1 MNNDTWRKMKN
12 KDKEI
17 IPVED
22 MLCDL
27 EEKYVS
33 ACARFL
39 ARNVIKDS
47 VWKLIG
53 KDKKIKALI
62 INSKST
68 IIPVLNNLQQIPLPK
83 FLGGYCQL
91 KKLHSVQGL
100 KEEVLILESVM
111 RQFGQS
117 PADIYD
123 YDLMEL
129 QPCVSYE
136 SCVSCESCVSKE
148 QRYKDNQQQI
158 DKKEQLVLRPAR
170 MTDLDAL
177 APLQSAYE
185 HEEVLH
191 KGSSFSAAASRV
203 NLANIIAKEKTLV
216 AELNN
221 KLIGKIN
228 VSGNSFTHCMIGGVY
243 VHPDFRG
250 KGIAYQMTSRFIA
263 ELLSEG
269 KGITLFVK
277 KTNLAAYKLYIKL
290 GFKKKSDYRITYY

>member
-1 MNNDTWRKMKN
+1 MNDNSWRKMKN
-12 KDKEI
+12 KEKEI

-22 MLCDL
+22 MLFNA

-39 ARNVIKDS
+39 ARNPVIDS

-53 KDKKIKALI
+53 KDKELKALI
-62 INSKST
+62 INTKST
-68 IIPVLNNLQQIPLPK
+68 IIPVFNNEQKIPLPK
-83 FLGGYCQL
+83 FLGGFFQL
-91 KKLHSVQGL
+91 KKLHSLQGV
-100 KEEVLILESVM
+100 KEEVIILESVM
-111 RQFGQS
+111 RRFGQS
-117 PADIYD
+117 PADIFD
-123 YDLMEL
+123 YDLLEL
-129 QPCVSYE
+129 DPSF
-136 SCVSCESCVSKE
+136 KE
-148 QRYKDNQQQI
+148 NFLQSNMI
-158 DKKEQLVLRPAR
+158 DQLVLRTAC

-203 NLANIIAKEKTLV
+203 NLANIIAKEKILV

-221 KLIGKIN
+221 RLIGKIN
-228 VSGNSFTHCMIGGVY
+228 VSGNSFTRCLIGGVY

-250 KGIAYQMTSRFIA
+250 KGIAYQMTSRFVK
-263 ELLSEG
+263 ELHDEG

-277 KTNLAAYKLYIKL
+277 KTNIAAQKLYKKL
-290 GFKKKSDYRITYY
+290 GFKIKSDYRITYY